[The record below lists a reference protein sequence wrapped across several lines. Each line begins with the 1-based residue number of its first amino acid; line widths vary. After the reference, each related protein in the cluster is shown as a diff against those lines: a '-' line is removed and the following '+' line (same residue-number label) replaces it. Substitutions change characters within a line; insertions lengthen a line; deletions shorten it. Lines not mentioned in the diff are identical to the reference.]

1 MILLATFSR
10 KLVFWGGDAILV
22 SCDMLSRK
30 IVCFYIN
37 KKNVSVSVLFV
48 KTTSTI
54 LCNAV
59 II

>member
-10 KLVFWGGDAILV
+10 KLVGGGDAILV

-37 KKNVSVSVLFV
+37 KKMFLSLYF
-48 KTTSTI
+48 
-54 LCNAV
+54 L
-59 II
+59 